1 MKRVLKWLK
10 WLKVYSWENHRT
22 KRCIAGFS
30 QVHSWFC
37 WWFMH
42 FPNGKSTRNGE
53 SMVAN
58 PTFGE
63 IALVW
68 RGLEPICL
76 SQFNHRRTCVWKME
90 VFFGG
95 TWSRCYFVLG
105 MTAMFFGPIFLSQE
119 ALQRGYHAGIF
130 NGSEFLCTGDSWL
143 CAVKLEYHLRIKYD
157 IIWYSQKTKSFLFLR
172 NDYI

>member
-37 WWFMH
+37 WWIMH
-42 FPNGKSTRNGE
+42 FPNGKSTRNVE

-58 PTFGE
+58 PTLGE

-90 VFFGG
+90 VFFWG
-95 TWSRCYFVLG
+95 TWSRCFCFGYDSYVFWSYILEPGSLTTWVPCGNFQWLRVP
-105 MTAMFFGPIFLSQE
+105 MHWWFMAMCSE
-119 ALQRGYHAGIF
+119 TGISST
-130 NGSEFLCTGDSWL
+130 N
-143 CAVKLEYHLRIKYD
+143 K
-157 IIWYSQKTKSFLFLR
+157 IWYNMVQPKDKVVPFF
-172 NDYI
+172 

>member
-37 WWFMH
+37 WWIMH
-42 FPNGKSTRNGE
+42 FPNGKSTRNVE

-58 PTFGE
+58 PTLGE

-76 SQFNHRRTCVWKME
+76 SQFNHNRTCVWKME
-90 VFFGG
+90 FF
-95 TWSRCYFVLG
+95 FLG
-105 MTAMFFGPIFLSQE
+105 
-119 ALQRGYHAGIF
+119 
-130 NGSEFLCTGDSWL
+130 D
-143 CAVKLEYHLRIKYD
+143 LEPM
-157 IIWYSQKTKSFLFLR
+157 FLFWVWQLCFLVLYSWAR
-172 NDYI
+172 KPYNVGTMREFSMAQSSYALVIHGYVQWNWNIIYE